1 MDVMNMVTGYQD
13 QKHAEKRESADELKK
28 RIEKNKALLERVV
41 AGDGNEKELAGAGG
55 ASGSTAEASG
65 GDWQATYSKFA
76 NFADPEEIEREI
88 REDKAKL
95 EKLAAPPPGCM
106 SDHDKSAERAIY
118 EMPIEQRE
126 SWCTRTSS
134 ADRAPFHA

>member
-1 MDVMNMVTGYQD
+1 MVTGYQD
-13 QKHAEKRESADELKK
+13 QKHAEKKDSAEELKK
-28 RIEKNKALLERVV
+28 RIEKNEALLEKVV
-41 AGDGNEKELAGAGG
+41 AGDGADAPAVASAGVGSGG
-55 ASGSTAEASG
+55 SDGSGGPTADASG

-76 NFADPEEIEREI
+76 NFADPDEIEREI

-118 EMPIEQRE
+118 EMPIEERE
-126 SWCTRTSS
+126 CR
-134 ADRAPFHA
+134 